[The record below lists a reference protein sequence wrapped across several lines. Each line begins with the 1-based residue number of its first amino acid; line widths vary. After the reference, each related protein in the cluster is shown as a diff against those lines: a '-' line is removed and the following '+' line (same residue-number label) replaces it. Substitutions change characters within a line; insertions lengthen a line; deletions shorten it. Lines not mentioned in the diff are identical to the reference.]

1 MDGLGMKFEQ
11 FYHLCNVYH
20 LASVVK
26 SHVGTIHDIGAGWS
40 GMAAIRAAGPE
51 AGAGAIGAG
60 VGAPPPGPE
69 PDLRRILAN

>member
-1 MDGLGMKFEQ
+1 MDGLGMKFAQ

-51 AGAGAIGAG
+51 AGAGAVDAL
-60 VGAPPPGPE
+60 PPGPG